1 MDNDKY
7 LLYHYY
13 NMKPKSSPT
22 YLQIEEQLISYFR
35 ENDFS
40 YGDKLPT
47 EYQLMDLYSVS
58 RTTIRKTLDVLK
70 NKGLIDKSRGSGTFY
85 TGKRGKHKGISDS
98 KTLGLVNYFFM
109 DYIYTEILR
118 GIEDE
123 SQAAGYSLIMTSNYS
138 KENKQY
144 DSIKS
149 LIDQGVAG
157 LILEPTQSLQIQNDH
172 PILSLL
178 RKTEIPIV
186 TTHWGISAKSVS
198 TVTLDDEY
206 AGKLAAQYLLKMGHT
221 KIGYIY
227 KQDIQPGF
235 DRHKGFSEEL
245 RKAGFPLDEKYCY
258 PFSGHDE
265 AENGLQG
272 YLLTKKMMEE
282 NAEPPTAIFYFN
294 DNLAI
299 QGYKALAELQIQVPE
314 EISVLGFD
322 DHNNAAI
329 VSPPLTTFAHP
340 KYDLGR
346 WVAKILIDEI
356 ENDFNRL
363 PMKLVFE
370 PKLITRGSV
379 ADISE

>member
-1 MDNDKY
+1 MIN
-7 LLYHYY
+7 
-13 NMKPKSSPT
+13 NSMKPKSSPT
-22 YLQIEEQLISYFR
+22 YLQIEAQLISYFR
-35 ENDFS
+35 ENDFA

-47 EYQLMDLYSVS
+47 EHQLMELYSVS
-58 RTTIRKTLDVLK
+58 RTTIRKTLDILK
-70 NKGLIDKSRGSGTFY
+70 NKKLIDKSQGSGTYY
-85 TGKRGKHKGISDS
+85 TGKKDS
-98 KTLGLVNYFFM
+98 NALIANPKTLGLVNYYFM

-123 SQAAGYSLIMTSNYS
+123 AQESGYSLVITNSYR
-138 KENKQY
+138 KDEKQY
-144 DSIKS
+144 EAIKH

-172 PILSLL
+172 PILKLL
-178 RKTEIPIV
+178 DSTEIPIV
-186 TTHWGISAKSVS
+186 TTHWGISSKSVS
-198 TVTLDDEY
+198 TVTLDDIY
-206 AGKLAAQYLLKMGHT
+206 AGRMAAQYLLGMGHR

-245 RKAGFPLDEKYCY
+245 ALAGFPLQENYCY
-258 PFSGHDE
+258 PFTGYDE

-272 YLLTKKMMEE
+272 YILTKKMIED
-282 NAEPPTAIFYFN
+282 NDDPPSAIFYFN

-299 QGYKALAELQIQVPE
+299 QGYKALAEINKQVPE
-314 EISVLGFD
+314 EMSVLGFD
-322 DHNNAAI
+322 DHNIASI

-356 ENDFNRL
+356 ENNRDRL
-363 PMKLVFE
+363 PMKLIFE
-370 PKLITRGSV
+370 PKLIRRGSV
-379 ADISE
+379 ADINIRK